1 LSTPTGPF
9 ALRDPARGLTVFIV
23 EDETDDRDALAFH
36 LMAMGHHVQAYG
48 AAEPFLAALDPAIE
62 GCVISNL
69 HLPGLDGLALI
80 TELARRGS
88 VLPVVVVTGDADVPL
103 AVRAMKLGAVD
114 FLEKPFAEGAIGETV
129 QRALQSARETASL
142 KRQAEAAAGRIATLS
157 GRERDVFN
165 GLVAGKLGKQIAYD
179 LHISPR
185 TVEVYRASTMEKL
198 GVNTLSELVRLGILT
213 ELHKSP
219 L

>member
-165 GLVAGKLGKQIAYD
+165 GLVAPANLASR
-179 LHISPR
+179 SPM
-185 TVEVYRASTMEKL
+185 TSTSARARSRSTAPARWRSW
-198 GVNTLSELVRLGILT
+198 G
-213 ELHKSP
+213 
-219 L
+219 